1 MFLFHYVNGYRNT
14 IIIIPHYIIAQA
26 IVHEGKLVLCIGY
39 VHVHL
44 NSIGKI
50 YQ

>member
-14 IIIIPHYIIAQA
+14 IINIPHYIGQA

-44 NSIGKI
+44 NSIGNI

>member
-1 MFLFHYVNGYRNT
+1 MSLFHYLNGYRNT
-14 IIIIPHYIIAQA
+14 IINIPHYIAQA

-44 NSIGKI
+44 NSIGKM